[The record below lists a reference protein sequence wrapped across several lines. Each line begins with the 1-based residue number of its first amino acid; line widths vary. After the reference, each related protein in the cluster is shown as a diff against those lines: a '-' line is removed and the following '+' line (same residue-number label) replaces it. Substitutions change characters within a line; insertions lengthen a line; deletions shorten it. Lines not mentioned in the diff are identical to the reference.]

1 MSNARDNLARP
12 AEPRESA
19 IAATLRW
26 IYAGAAV
33 LGGGCV
39 VAILLCVTWQMV
51 ARALGVLAA
60 GFDEFAAY
68 ALAGAAFLALPYTLK
83 EGAHIR
89 VTFLLGRIHNP
100 RLRLYMEIFCLA
112 AATLVG
118 LYLAWTSV
126 LFVWNSYVLN
136 DMATTYYA
144 TPLWIPRLVMP
155 IGIGVLLIAIVE
167 ELVNCI
173 RGRLPDYVRLEAP
186 EI

>member
-1 MSNARDNLARP
+1 MSNVRGKLAQP
-12 AEPRESA
+12 VPPRAAS
-19 IAATLRW
+19 IAAALRW
-26 IYAGAAV
+26 LYAAAAV
-33 LGGGCV
+33 LAGSCV
-39 VAILLCVTWQMV
+39 VAILLCVTWQMI
-51 ARALGVLAA
+51 ARALGVLAP
-60 GFDEFAAY
+60 GFDDFAAY

-89 VTFLLGRIHNP
+89 VTFMLGRIYDS
-100 RLRLYMEIFCLA
+100 RLRLYFEVFCLVA
-112 AATLVG
+112 AALVG
-118 LYLAWTSV
+118 MYLTWTSV
-126 LFVWNSYVLN
+126 LYVWNSYALN

-155 IGIGVLLIAIVE
+155 IGLGVFLVAIVE

>member
-1 MSNARDNLARP
+1 MSIARDDLP
-12 AEPRESA
+12 GTDPPRASA

-26 IYAGAAV
+26 IYAGAAI
-33 LGGGCV
+33 LAGACV
-39 VAILLCVTWQMV
+39 VAILVCVTWQMI

-60 GFDEFAAY
+60 GFDDFAAY
-68 ALAGAAFLALPYTLK
+68 LLAGAAFLALPYTLK

-89 VTFLLGRIHNP
+89 VTFLLGRIRNP
-100 RLRLYMEIFCLA
+100 RLRLYTEILCLGA
-112 AATLVG
+112 AALVG
-118 LYLAWTSV
+118 LYLTWTSI

-155 IGIGVLLIAIVE
+155 IGLAVFLVALLE
-167 ELVNCI
+167 ELVTCI

>member
-1 MSNARDNLARP
+1 M
-12 AEPRESA
+12 
-19 IAATLRW
+19 I
-26 IYAGAAV
+26 
-33 LGGGCV
+33 
-39 VAILLCVTWQMV
+39 
-51 ARALGVLAA
+51 ARALGVLAP
-60 GFDEFAAY
+60 GFDDFAAY

-89 VTFLLGRIHNP
+89 VTFLLGRIRDP
-100 RLRLYMEIFCLA
+100 RLRLYLEVFCLA
-112 AATLVG
+112 AAALVG
-118 LYLAWTSV
+118 LYLTWTSV

-155 IGIGVLLIAIVE
+155 IGIGVFLIAIVE

-186 EI
+186 EV